1 MIHSCCRSHLV
12 PSTLLQQPPQTQ
24 SHTKVTYILAQIP
37 LQQFQG
43 HFGFPREGKSH
54 RNFIVE
60 DGTQATWQFG
70 GVEDGGQQI
79 SAPPPPCSTPAI
91 PPGCQ
96 SPQPPPA
103 QPHQAYFPPHS
114 SARDLGVCLAAP
126 SWYPGNWAM
135 LAPAPPPKKAGLPRA
150 GTSRNTMFPVKRF

>member
-91 PPGCQ
+91 PPGVPVPTA
-96 SPQPPPA
+96 SP
-103 QPHQAYFPPHS
+103 S
-114 SARDLGVCLAAP
+114 SAPPGIFSSTFFGQRPWRVFSCSVLVSRKLGNARTCPTPQESRAP
-126 SWYPGNWAM
+126 
-135 LAPAPPPKKAGLPRA
+135 
-150 GTSRNTMFPVKRF
+150 